1 MTPSQKAKEIF
12 SKFYAIN
19 CSVVDAI
26 ECSNYLIDN
35 VIAECKNG
43 TEWWEDVKKII
54 NDEKELAKLI

>member
-1 MTPSQKAKEIF
+1 
-12 SKFYAIN
+12 
-19 CSVVDAI
+19 VDAI

-43 TEWWEDVKKII
+43 TEWWDDVKKII

>member
-12 SKFYAIN
+12 SKFYEIN

-43 TEWWEDVKKII
+43 TLWWEEVKKII